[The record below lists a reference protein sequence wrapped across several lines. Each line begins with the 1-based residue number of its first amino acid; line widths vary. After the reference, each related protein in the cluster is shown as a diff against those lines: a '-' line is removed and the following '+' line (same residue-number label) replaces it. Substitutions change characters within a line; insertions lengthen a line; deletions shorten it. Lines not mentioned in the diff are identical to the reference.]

1 MDAAV
6 DRILMSRSGKDVH
19 RGFSRPIFGGKNG
32 RFSTSQAV
40 FGLMP
45 IAVKMVEAG
54 GVETISALNQTF
66 AFARN
71 TMPSNA

>member
-1 MDAAV
+1 MSIAGFPV
-6 DRILMSRSGKDVH
+6 PSLMA
-19 RGFSRPIFGGKNG
+19 KNG

>member
-1 MDAAV
+1 
-6 DRILMSRSGKDVH
+6 MSIA
-19 RGFSRPIFGGKNG
+19 GFPVPSLVAKNG